1 VSRVVLWTNRHTT
14 GAVRSRTRASEAG
27 IVIAEGG
34 GFYPTLF
41 MGGGAGSV
49 PARRPMAGRGGEPA

>member
-1 VSRVVLWTNRHTT
+1 VSRVVLWTNWHIT
-14 GAVRSRTRASEAG
+14 GAVRTRTRASNAG

-41 MGGGAGSV
+41 MGGGSGSV
-49 PARRPMAGRGGEPA
+49 AARRPAAGLGGRPA